1 MSKHSKHIPK
11 SGVAPAAN
19 PARNS
24 GQPTRSPTSI
34 KPERTTDPKAP
45 AREEAKR
52 AMPQDADKAPAKANV
67 KKPLREVKGDGDL
80 MSQEPK
86 KS

>member
-11 SGVAPAAN
+11 SGAAPAAN
-19 PARNS
+19 TARNS
-24 GQPTRSPTSI
+24 GQTTSSPFFT
-34 KPERTTDPKAP
+34 KPERTTDPKTP

-52 AMPQDADKAPAKANV
+52 AMPQDAASAPAKATA
-67 KKPLREVKGDGDL
+67 KEPLRAAKGDDDL

-86 KS
+86 KP